1 MLVLNGSM
9 IKPEEEKN
17 EIENLDINA
26 NKKHLHI

>member
-1 MLVLNGSM
+1 M

-26 NKKHLHI
+26 NKKHLHIWNLRP